1 MEASRVTRVSN
12 IFSFTRG
19 GCSKPSMPRSMALY
33 DTTTNHIGCGG
44 EPGMCRHGLGTQE
57 TERSSM
63 SHMDD
68 VIGMMA
74 YLEQHTD
81 GRVTP
86 GRYGVLG
93 SCNHLAKLRDV
104 FLSGSFRINRN

>member
-1 MEASRVTRVSN
+1 MSHVCQTFFRSHEVGVASLAYVYD
-12 IFSFTRG
+12 
-19 GCSKPSMPRSMALY
+19 MALH
-33 DTTTNHIGCGG
+33 DTATNHIGCGG
-44 EPGMCRHGLGTQE
+44 EPGISIWYGLGRQE

-81 GRVTP
+81 GRVTR
-86 GRYGVLG
+86 GRYVLRG
-93 SCNHLAKLRDV
+93 SCNHLE
-104 FLSGSFRINRN
+104 

>member
-1 MEASRVTRVSN
+1 
-12 IFSFTRG
+12 
-19 GCSKPSMPRSMALY
+19 MALY
-33 DTTTNHIGCGG
+33 DTATNHIGCGG

-57 TERSSM
+57 TERASM

-81 GRVTP
+81 GRVTR

-104 FLSGSFRINRN
+104 FLSRSFRINCN